1 MATQQL
7 RQVIQAEFR
16 RQQLM
21 LDKEALALLVDYVA
35 EAANGLELV
44 HTLIDKLDAGDVRPS
59 NSANTVAN
67 SIKISSTL
75 PVITVES
82 CPSHSVRRQ
91 SFPHNWCNCGG
102 GTPKARQRSYRF
114 LAGTCARLL

>member
-35 EAANGLELV
+35 GAANGLELV
-44 HTLIDKLDAGDVRPS
+44 HALIDKLDAGDVRPS

-67 SIKISSTL
+67 SIKISSLL
-75 PVITVES
+75 PVITVEL
-82 CPSHSVRRQ
+82 CPSHSVRR
-91 SFPHNWCNCGG
+91 
-102 GTPKARQRSYRF
+102 
-114 LAGTCARLL
+114 